1 VFERKG
7 LKPNVDYPSGLAY
20 HLMGFETPVFT
31 PLFVASR
38 VLGWSAHV
46 IEQRE
51 ANSLIRPLSEYDGA
65 PLRDVPAR

>member
-1 VFERKG
+1 
-7 LKPNVDYPSGLAY
+7 
-20 HLMGFETPVFT
+20 MFT

-51 ANSLIRPLSEYDGA
+51 ANSLIRPLSHYDGSD
-65 PLRDVPAR
+65 LRDVPARG